1 MARGKIAAKVG
12 RAACPH
18 AAEGGVLATT
28 AFAKATV
35 VKKTTKTTKA
45 MKPSGVA
52 WFGDIPE
59 EWEVKRLKCIAS
71 CNDESLADDTPSNFS
86 FDYVDVGSVKYGLGI
101 VERESMLFADAP
113 SRARRVVRKDD
124 VIVSTVRTY
133 LKSVAQIPPF
143 NKPLIVSTGFAVLRA
158 RNADAIFL
166 SYALQSQ
173 SFVDEV
179 EAKSTGISYPAINAS
194 DLVCIKVP
202 VPPLPEQRAIADYLD
217 EKCGAIDAA
226 IAEAKKGIEE
236 YKAWKKSLIF
246 EAVTGKRRVGA
257 FNAEKREA
265 EKIKPSGIPWIGAI
279 PEGWAM
285 IKASKIFSVI
295 TDFVASGSFAD
306 LRENVK
312 YLDCPDYAQL
322 IRTADVSGKS
332 HELKAVY
339 ISKESYDFLSG
350 SNLYGGELLLPNIG
364 ASVGDVYIVPK
375 LYERMSLAPNAIMV
389 KNSSCDKFYFYFF
402 SCDSGRLALEDIA
415 ESTAQPKFNK
425 TDFRNLRL
433 PAPPTEEQQAIADY
447 LDEKCAAIDAMVA
460 EKEALIADLEAYKK
474 SLIYEVVTGKREV
487 A

>member
-1 MARGKIAAKVG
+1 MRD
-12 RAACPH
+12 
-18 AAEGGVLATT
+18 
-28 AFAKATV
+28 
-35 VKKTTKTTKA
+35 
-45 MKPSGVA
+45 SGVERI
-52 WFGDIPE
+52 GEVPE
-59 EWEVKRLKCIAS
+59 GWEVKPLKSIVS
-71 CNDESLADDTPSNFS
+71 CNDSVLSEETPDGYE
-86 FDYVDVGSVKYGLGI
+86 FDYVDIGSVKYGVGI
-101 VERESMLFADAP
+101 VEKERMRFSEAP
-113 SRARRVVRKDD
+113 SRARRVVEKGD

-133 LKSVAQIPPF
+133 LKSIASIPDF
-143 NKPLIVSTGFAVLRA
+143 KTPLITSTGFAVLRA
-158 RNADAIFL
+158 RDIYPSFL
-166 SYALQSQ
+166 NFALLSQ
-173 SFVDEV
+173 LFVDEV
-179 EAKSTGISYPAINAS
+179 EARSVGISYPAINATE
-194 DLVCIKVP
+194 LIAIKVV
-202 VPPLPEQRAIADYLD
+202 VPPLPEQRRIADYLD
-217 EKCGAIDAA
+217 EKCGAIDVA

-246 EAVTGKRRVGA
+246 ETVTGKRRVGV
-257 FNAEKREA
+257 FNAETQRRREA
-265 EKIKPSGIPWIGAI
+265 EKMKPSGIPWIGTI

-285 IKASKIFSVI
+285 VKASKIFSVI

-312 YLDCPDYAQL
+312 YLDYPDYAQL

-332 HELKAVY
+332 HELKPVY

-364 ASVGDVYIVPK
+364 ASVGDVYIVPR

-433 PAPPTEEQQAIADY
+433 PAPATEEQQAIANY

-474 SLIYEVVTGKREV
+474 SLIFEVVTGKCEV

>member
-1 MARGKIAAKVG
+1 MTR
-12 RAACPH
+12 
-18 AAEGGVLATT
+18 GVLAT
-28 AFAKATV
+28 KN
-35 VKKTTKTTKA
+35 TKSTKA

-52 WFGDIPE
+52 WLGDIPE
-59 EWEVKRLKCIAS
+59 GWEVLLAKAILRNITIKNHPEARVLSLYRELGVLPKDSRDDNHNVTSEDTAQYKFVRIGNVVINKMKAWQGSIGVSAYDGIVSPAYYVCEFKGDGQSEGYIHYLLRNKRLAQEFERLS
-71 CNDESLADDTPSNFS
+71 TGMR
-86 FDYVDVGSVKYGLGI
+86 VGQWDLGI
-101 VERESMLFADAP
+101 DDFL
-113 SRARRVVRKDD
+113 RVRM
-124 VIVSTVRTY
+124 
-133 LKSVAQIPPF
+133 
-143 NKPLIVSTGFAVLRA
+143 PL
-158 RNADAIFL
+158 
-166 SYALQSQ
+166 
-173 SFVDEV
+173 
-179 EAKSTGISYPAINAS
+179 
-194 DLVCIKVP
+194 
-202 VPPLPEQRAIADYLD
+202 PPLPEQRAIADYLD

-312 YLDCPDYAQL
+312 YLDYPDYAQL

-447 LDEKCAAIDAMVA
+447 LDGKCAAIDAMVA

-474 SLIYEVVTGKREV
+474 SLIYEVVTGKKEPEAAASGTGQEV